1 MPISYSEASWTG
13 MLDFRTCSWNYE
25 ALRLVETCPGVTQ
38 YVGPLEKDDEGDQDD
53 IELLP
58 PLMNFD
64 APLPFLREGIP
75 RYNDDGSA
83 NAYWEKWPEFRS
95 HMLRLFLGIAEGA
108 GEFRGDVRNVLVAN
122 GTALERNALGRQI
135 LADSSSMDVIVDG
148 DSAEEGTS
156 RGVAMM
162 LAASL

>member
-1 MPISYSEASWTG
+1 MGEVDRARGAQRPDRVVDPRE
-13 MLDFRTCSWNYE
+13 RV
-25 ALRLVETCPGVTQ
+25 LVVLC
-38 YVGPLEKDDEGDQDD
+38 
-53 IELLP
+53 
-58 PLMNFD
+58 
-64 APLPFLREGIP
+64 
-75 RYNDDGSA
+75 
-83 NAYWEKWPEFRS
+83 
-95 HMLRLFLGIAEGA
+95 IAEGA